1 MATDPITVK
10 VEGERRVT
18 EYLAK
23 LRKVADDNSPIW
35 REIGEILHD
44 GVMERF
50 DREQAP
56 DGTPWQKSWRA
67 RLQGGKTL
75 QSTGRLRD
83 SIQMVVQGS
92 SVKIKTNVKYARVHQ
107 FGATT
112 KPHIIK
118 PRYKKALAFGGG
130 VYRSVMHPGSKIPAR
145 PFLGMSKDD
154 EQGIILTIEGALL
167 DVKP

>member
-23 LRKVADDNSPIW
+23 LRQVADDNSPIW

-44 GVMERF
+44 GVMDRF

-56 DGTPWQKSWRA
+56 DGTAWQKSWRA

-107 FGATT
+107 FGATIRA
-112 KPHIIK
+112 K
-118 PRYKKALAFGGG
+118 GGG
-130 VYRSVMHPGSKIPAR
+130 YLTFKGAGNWAKVRSVVIPAR

-154 EQGIILTIEGALL
+154 EQGIILTIEGVLL